1 MLDRRITYRRRTS
14 YKTRANHFKPVK
26 TPGKYIFFNLNSL
39 NLIFD

>member
-26 TPGKYIFFNLNSL
+26 TPGNTFSQFKFS
-39 NLIFD
+39 